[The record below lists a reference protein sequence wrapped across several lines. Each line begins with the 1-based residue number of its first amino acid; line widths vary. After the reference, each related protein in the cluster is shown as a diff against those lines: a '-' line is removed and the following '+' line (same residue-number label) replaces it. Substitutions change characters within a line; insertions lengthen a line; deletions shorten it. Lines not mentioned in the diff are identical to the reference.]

1 MRIIPVTEENAP
13 LAGAVHAVSWQA
25 SHRHFCPEEFVL
37 RFDAR
42 RQTEY
47 LLEGMRRGKQVWLLI
62 DPDPAGLI
70 SLTETGE
77 GSLIEDLY
85 VLPECERRGYG
96 GALLEAAI
104 AQARGP
110 VYLWILNNNVK
121 ALDYYQKRGF
131 ALSGREKPLSGSL
144 SELEMRRKGDELC
157 T

>member
-47 LLEGMRRGKQVWLLI
+47 LLEGMRRGKQVWLLF
-62 DPDPAGLI
+62 DPEPAGLI

-85 VLPECERRGYG
+85 VLPQLEGRGYG
-96 GALLEAAI
+96 GALLKAAI
-104 AQARGP
+104 AQAKGP

-131 ALSGREKPLSGSL
+131 ALSGREKPLSRSL
-144 SELEMRRKGDELC
+144 SELEMRREGDIG
-157 T
+157 

>member
-13 LAGAVHAVSWQA
+13 LAGAVHSVSWQA

-47 LLEGMRRGKQVWLLI
+47 LLEGMRRGKQVWLLL
-62 DPDPAGLI
+62 DPEPAGLI

-85 VLPECERRGYG
+85 VLPRLEGRGYG
-96 GALLEAAI
+96 GALLKAAI

-110 VYLWILNNNVK
+110 VYLWILNNNLK
-121 ALDYYQKRGF
+121 ALGYYQKRGF
-131 ALSGREKPLSGSL
+131 TLSGREKPLSGGL
-144 SELEMRRKGDELC
+144 SELEMRRKEDEL
-157 T
+157 

>member
-13 LAGAVHAVSWQA
+13 LAGAVHAASWQA

-47 LLEGMRRGKQVWLLI
+47 LLEGMRRGKQVWLLL
-62 DPDPAGLI
+62 DPEPAGLI

-85 VLPECERRGYG
+85 VLPRLEGRGYG

-110 VYLWILNNNVK
+110 VYLWILNNNLK

-131 ALSGREKPLSGSL
+131 ALSGREKPLSRSL
-144 SELEMRRKGDELC
+144 SELEMRREGDIG
-157 T
+157 

>member
-13 LAGAVHAVSWQA
+13 LAGAVHAASWQA

-47 LLEGMRRGKQVWLLI
+47 LLEGMRRGKQVWLLL

-70 SLTETGE
+70 SLTETAE

-85 VLPECERRGYG
+85 VLPECERRGCG
-96 GALLEAAI
+96 GALLKAAI
-104 AQARGP
+104 AQAKGP
-110 VYLWILNNNVK
+110 VYLWILNNNLQ
-121 ALDYYQKRGF
+121 ALDYYHKRGF

-144 SELEMRRKGDELC
+144 RELEMRRKEDEQ
-157 T
+157 

>member
-47 LLEGMRRGKQVWLLI
+47 LLEGMRRGKKIWLLL
-62 DPDPAGLI
+62 DPEPAGLI

-85 VLPECERRGYG
+85 VLPRLEGRGYG

-110 VYLWILNNNVK
+110 VYLWILNNNLK

-131 ALSGREKPLSGSL
+131 ALSGREKPLSRSL
-144 SELEMRRKGDELC
+144 SELEMRREGDIG
-157 T
+157 

>member
-47 LLEGMRRGKQVWLLI
+47 LLEGMRRGKQVWLLE
-62 DPDPAGLI
+62 DPEPAGLI

-85 VLPECERRGYG
+85 VLPRLEGRGYG
-96 GALLEAAI
+96 GALLKAAI

-110 VYLWILNNNVK
+110 VYLWILNNNLK

-131 ALSGREKPLSGSL
+131 ALSGREKPLSRSL
-144 SELEMRRKGDELC
+144 SELEMRREGDIG
-157 T
+157 

>member
-62 DPDPAGLI
+62 DPEPAGLI

-96 GALLEAAI
+96 GALLKAAM
-104 AQARGP
+104 AHAKGP
-110 VYLWILNNNVK
+110 VYLWILNNNIK

-144 SELEMRRKGDELC
+144 SELEMRREGDEL
-157 T
+157 

>member
-13 LAGAVHAVSWQA
+13 LAGAVHAASWQA
-25 SHRHFCPEEFVL
+25 SHRHFCTEEFVL

-62 DPDPAGLI
+62 DPEPAGLI

-96 GALLEAAI
+96 GALLKAAM
-104 AQARGP
+104 AHAKGP
-110 VYLWILNNNVK
+110 VYLWILNNNIK

-144 SELEMRRKGDELC
+144 SELEMRREGDEL
-157 T
+157 

>member
-13 LAGAVHAVSWQA
+13 LAGAVHAASWQA

-47 LLEGMRRGKQVWLLI
+47 LLEGMRRGKKIWLLL
-62 DPDPAGLI
+62 DPEPAGLI

-85 VLPECERRGYG
+85 VLPRLEGRGYG

-131 ALSGREKPLSGSL
+131 ALSGREKPLSGGL
-144 SELEMRRKGDELC
+144 SELEMRRKGDEL
-157 T
+157 

>member
-62 DPDPAGLI
+62 DPEPAGLI

-85 VLPECERRGYG
+85 VLPECEGRGYG
-96 GALLEAAI
+96 GALLKAAM
-104 AQARGP
+104 AHAKGP
-110 VYLWILNNNVK
+110 VYLWILNNNIK

-144 SELEMRRKGDELC
+144 SELEMRREGDIG
-157 T
+157 

>member
-13 LAGAVHAVSWQA
+13 LAGAVHAASWQA

-62 DPDPAGLI
+62 DPEPAGLI
-70 SLTETGE
+70 SLTETAE

-85 VLPECERRGYG
+85 VLPRLEGRGYG
-96 GALLEAAI
+96 GALLKAAI

-110 VYLWILNNNVK
+110 VYLWILNNNTK
-121 ALDYYQKRGF
+121 ALDYYLKRGF
-131 ALSGREKPLSGSL
+131 ALSGREKPLSGGL
-144 SELEMRRKGDELC
+144 SELEMRRNGDEP
-157 T
+157 

>member
-13 LAGAVHAVSWQA
+13 LAGAVHAASWQA

-47 LLEGMRRGKQVWLLI
+47 LLEGMRRGKQVWLLE
-62 DPDPAGLI
+62 DPEPAGLI

-85 VLPECERRGYG
+85 VLPRLEGRGYG
-96 GALLEAAI
+96 GALLKAAI

-144 SELEMRRKGDELC
+144 SELEMRRKGDEL
-157 T
+157 

>member
-13 LAGAVHAVSWQA
+13 LAGAVHAASWQA

-47 LLEGMRRGKQVWLLI
+47 LLEGMRRGKQVWLLE
-62 DPDPAGLI
+62 DPEPAGLI

-85 VLPECERRGYG
+85 VLPQLEGRGYG
-96 GALLEAAI
+96 GALLKAAI

-121 ALDYYQKRGF
+121 ALDYYLKRGF

-144 SELEMRRKGDELC
+144 SELEMRREGDIG
-157 T
+157 

>member
-13 LAGAVHAVSWQA
+13 LAGAVHAASWQA

-47 LLEGMRRGKQVWLLI
+47 LLEGMRSGKQVWLLF
-62 DPDPAGLI
+62 DPEPAGLI

-85 VLPECERRGYG
+85 VLPQLEGRGYG
-96 GALLEAAI
+96 GALLKAAI

-110 VYLWILNNNVK
+110 VYLWILNNNIK

-131 ALSGREKPLSGSL
+131 ALSGREKPLGGGL
-144 SELEMRRKGDELC
+144 SELEMRRKGDIG
-157 T
+157 

>member
-13 LAGAVHAVSWQA
+13 LAGAVHAASWQA
-25 SHRHFCPEEFVL
+25 SHRHFCTEEFVL

-85 VLPECERRGYG
+85 VLPQSERRGYG
-96 GALLEAAI
+96 GALLKAAI
-104 AQARGP
+104 AQAKGP

-121 ALDYYQKRGF
+121 ALDYYGKRGF
-131 ALSGREKPLSGSL
+131 ALTGGKSR
-144 SELEMRRKGDELC
+144 
-157 T
+157 

>member
-62 DPDPAGLI
+62 DPEPAGLI
-70 SLTETGE
+70 SLTETVE
-77 GSLIEDLY
+77 GSLIEDRY
-85 VLPECERRGYG
+85 VLPRLEGRGYG
-96 GALLEAAI
+96 GALLKAAI

-110 VYLWILNNNVK
+110 VYLWILNNNIK

-131 ALSGREKPLSGSL
+131 ALSGREKPLSESL
-144 SELEMRRKGDELC
+144 RELEMRRKGDELC

>member
-13 LAGAVHAVSWQA
+13 LAGAVHAASWQA

-47 LLEGMRRGKQVWLLI
+47 LLEGMRRGKQVWLLF
-62 DPDPAGLI
+62 DPEPAGLI

-85 VLPECERRGYG
+85 VLPQRERRGYG
-96 GALLEAAI
+96 SSLLKAAI
-104 AQARGP
+104 AQAKGP
-110 VYLWILNNNVK
+110 VYLWILNNNEK
-121 ALDYYQKRGF
+121 ALDYYLKRGF
-131 ALSGREKPLSGSL
+131 ALSGREKPLSGGL
-144 SELEMRRKGDELC
+144 SELEMRRERDIG
-157 T
+157 

>member
-1 MRIIPVTEENAP
+1 MRIIPVTEEDAP
-13 LAGAVHAVSWQA
+13 LAGAVHSVSWQA

-37 RFDAR
+37 RSDAQ

-47 LLEGMRRGKQVWLLI
+47 LLEGMRRGKKIWLLI
-62 DPDPAGLI
+62 DPEPAGLI

-96 GALLEAAI
+96 GALLKAAM
-104 AQARGP
+104 AHAKGP
-110 VYLWILNNNVK
+110 VYLWILNNNIK

-131 ALSGREKPLSGSL
+131 ALSGREKPLGGGL
-144 SELEMRRKGDELC
+144 SELEMRREGDIG
-157 T
+157 

>member
-13 LAGAVHAVSWQA
+13 LAGAVHAASWQA

-47 LLEGMRRGKQVWLLI
+47 LLEGMRRGKQVWLLL
-62 DPDPAGLI
+62 DPEPAGLI

-96 GALLEAAI
+96 GALLKAAI

-110 VYLWILNNNVK
+110 VYLWILNNNLK

-131 ALSGREKPLSGSL
+131 ALSGREKPLSRSL
-144 SELEMRRKGDELC
+144 SELEMRREGDIG
-157 T
+157 

>member
-13 LAGAVHAVSWQA
+13 LAGAVHSASWQA

-62 DPDPAGLI
+62 DPEPAGLI

-85 VLPECERRGYG
+85 VLPECEGRGYG
-96 GALLEAAI
+96 GALLKAAGLAASSGEGNRLIDGGGVRIDGTVVSDKGLKLEAGTCVV
-104 AQARGP
+104 QVGKRKFAR
-110 VYLWILNNNVK
+110 VK
-121 ALDYYQKRGF
+121 L
-131 ALSGREKPLSGSL
+131 
-144 SELEMRRKGDELC
+144 

>member
-13 LAGAVHAVSWQA
+13 LAGAVHSVSWQA

-47 LLEGMRRGKQVWLLI
+47 LLEGMRRGKQVWLLL
-62 DPDPAGLI
+62 DPEPAGLI

-85 VLPECERRGYG
+85 VLPQLEGRGYG
-96 GALLEAAI
+96 GALLKAAI

-144 SELEMRRKGDELC
+144 SELEMRRKVDIG
-157 T
+157 

>member
-62 DPDPAGLI
+62 DPEPAGLI

-85 VLPECERRGYG
+85 VLPRLEGRGYG
-96 GALLEAAI
+96 GALLKAAI

-144 SELEMRRKGDELC
+144 SELEMRREGDIG
-157 T
+157 

>member
-13 LAGAVHAVSWQA
+13 LAGAVHAASWQA

-62 DPDPAGLI
+62 DPEPAGLI

-85 VLPECERRGYG
+85 VLPRLEGRGYG
-96 GALLEAAI
+96 GALLKAAI

-110 VYLWILNNNVK
+110 VYLWILNNNLK

-131 ALSGREKPLSGSL
+131 ALSGREKPLSESL
-144 SELEMRRKGDELC
+144 RELEMRRKGDEL
-157 T
+157 

>member
-13 LAGAVHAVSWQA
+13 LAGAVHAASWQA

-47 LLEGMRRGKQVWLLI
+47 LLEGMRRGKQVWLLE
-62 DPDPAGLI
+62 DPEPAGLI
-70 SLTETGE
+70 SLTETVE

-85 VLPECERRGYG
+85 VLPECERRGCG
-96 GALLEAAI
+96 GALLKAAI
-104 AQARGP
+104 AQAKGP
-110 VYLWILNNNVK
+110 VYLWILNNNLQ
-121 ALDYYQKRGF
+121 ALDYYHKRGF

-144 SELEMRRKGDELC
+144 RELEMRRKGDEL
-157 T
+157 

>member
-13 LAGAVHAVSWQA
+13 LAGAVHAASWQA

-47 LLEGMRRGKQVWLLI
+47 LLEGMRRGKQVWLLL
-62 DPDPAGLI
+62 DPEPAGLI

-85 VLPECERRGYG
+85 VLPRLEGRGYG

-110 VYLWILNNNVK
+110 VYLWILNNNIK
-121 ALDYYQKRGF
+121 ALDYYRKRGF

-144 SELEMRRKGDELC
+144 SELEMRREGDIV
-157 T
+157 

>member
-85 VLPECERRGYG
+85 VLPQLESRNYG
-96 GALLEAAI
+96 DALLKAAI
-104 AQARGP
+104 VQARGP
-110 VYLWILNNNVK
+110 VYLWILNNNLK
-121 ALDYYQKRGF
+121 ALDYYGKRGF
-131 ALSGREKPLSGSL
+131 ALSGREKPLSESL
-144 SELEMRRKGDELC
+144 RELEMRRKGDIG
-157 T
+157 

>member
-47 LLEGMRRGKQVWLLI
+47 LLEGMRRGKKIWLLI
-62 DPDPAGLI
+62 DPEPAGLI

-85 VLPECERRGYG
+85 VLPRLEGRGYG

-110 VYLWILNNNVK
+110 VYLWILNNNIK

-144 SELEMRRKGDELC
+144 SELEMRREGDIG
-157 T
+157 

>member
-13 LAGAVHAVSWQA
+13 LAGAVHAASWQA

-47 LLEGMRRGKQVWLLI
+47 LLEGMRRGKQVWLLE
-62 DPDPAGLI
+62 DPEPVGLI
-70 SLTETGE
+70 SLTETVE

-85 VLPECERRGYG
+85 VLPRLEGRGYG

-144 SELEMRRKGDELC
+144 SELEMRRKGDEL
-157 T
+157 

>member
-13 LAGAVHAVSWQA
+13 LAGAVHAASWQA

-47 LLEGMRRGKQVWLLI
+47 LLEGMRRGKQVWLLL
-62 DPDPAGLI
+62 DPEPAGLI

-85 VLPECERRGYG
+85 VLPRLEGRGYG

-110 VYLWILNNNVK
+110 VYLWILNNNLK

-131 ALSGREKPLSGSL
+131 ALSGREKPLSESL
-144 SELEMRRKGDELC
+144 RELEMRRKGDIG
-157 T
+157 

>member
-13 LAGAVHAVSWQA
+13 LAGAVHAASWQA

-47 LLEGMRRGKQVWLLI
+47 LLEGMRRGKQVWLLL

-70 SLTETGE
+70 SLTETAE

-85 VLPECERRGYG
+85 VLPECERRGCG
-96 GALLEAAI
+96 GALLEVAI

-131 ALSGREKPLSGSL
+131 ALSGREKPLSESL
-144 SELEMRRKGDELC
+144 RELEMRRKGDIG
-157 T
+157 